1 MQRIDILKRLRASAL
16 SLSTAEQRVANFC
29 LSDPRAFSTLPVSQ
43 IAEFSNVSKPTV
55 VRFCRNAGFDGLADF
70 KRKLTHAVEDCVPY
84 VHQSVGGH
92 EKPVNVTYKL
102 IDNVVTTML
111 SFRDSVRPDLIEV
124 VIKRLLET
132 HTSGGRILFMGI
144 GASALAAQDAM
155 TKLYR
160 LGVNVQRFLE
170 CHDQFMA
177 ASLAGEHDTF
187 LIFSNSG
194 RTREAIEACEI
205 ANKRGATTVVV
216 TATNTPLSF
225 IGKYRIALDNS
236 ESYENFSPMLS
247 RIQQLVLVDILV
259 TCFALAM
266 GTGELEEKLQEY
278 AKNLETRRFGRN
290 TFA

>member
-1 MQRIDILKRLRASAL
+1 MQRIDILKRLRASTL

-29 LSDPRAFSTLPVSQ
+29 LSDPRAFSKLPVAL
-43 IAEFSNVSKPTV
+43 IAEKSHVSKPTV
-55 VRFCRNAGFDGLADF
+55 VRFCRSAGFEGLADF

-84 VHQSVGGH
+84 IHQSVGEN
-92 EKPVNVTYKL
+92 EKPVNVSYKL

-132 HTSGGRILFMGI
+132 HRGGGRVLLMGI

-155 TKLYR
+155 VKLYR
-160 LGVNVQRFLE
+160 LGVNVQCFTE

-177 ASLAGEHDTF
+177 ASLARECDTF
-187 LIFSNSG
+187 VIFSNSG

-205 ANKRGATTVVV
+205 ANKRSATTVVV

-225 IGKYRIALDNS
+225 IGKYRIASDNS
-236 ESYENFSPMLS
+236 EAYENFSPMLS

-259 TCFALAM
+259 TCFAIAM
-266 GTGELEEKLQEY
+266 GTSEIEERLQECSR
-278 AKNLETRRFGRN
+278 NLETRRFGRN